1 MKFIDEAKIHVT
13 AGRGGNGAVSF
24 LRLKFM
30 PEGGPDGG
38 DGGRGGSVY
47 IEARERLNTLIDYQ
61 YVRRYRAKDGGKG
74 RGRNCTGKAGDD
86 LILYVPIG
94 TEIYDD
100 DTGELI
106 ADLAAPHAQACVA
119 QGGRRGIGNAHF
131 KSSTNRSPQRA
142 IPGEPGEQRNLRL
155 ELKVLADVGLVG
167 LPNAGKSTLLS
178 AMSAARPKIADYP
191 FTTIYPMLGVVRVS
205 AYHSFVMADLPGLIE
220 GAAQGAGL
228 GHRFLKHVSRTRLLL
243 HVLDVAPFDGSDP
256 VKNYKTI
263 KKELGEYS
271 ETLLKKPAWLV
282 LNKIDL
288 LPKEAV
294 AFTCQEIVRRLR
306 FKGKVFLISGQS
318 RTGLDELKKAVMQY
332 LDTLS

>member
-155 ELKVLADVGLVG
+155 EL
-167 LPNAGKSTLLS
+167 KSTLLS